1 MYFEND
7 CNDTS
12 LLRHSPIRGECGFI
26 EKWEDIYGE
35 KASLKLRLCKETPL
49 LFRHHSPSSHENT
62 MKSLTRRDSR
72 WDAEEER
79 NEHERD
85 EFQEMREQHIYIYE
99 TYKQKRKKK
108 QGEKEGVVS
117 SLNARDSRV

>member
-1 MYFEND
+1 M
-7 CNDTS
+7 
-12 LLRHSPIRGECGFI
+12 R
-26 EKWEDIYGE
+26 
-35 KASLKLRLCKETPL
+35 
-49 LFRHHSPSSHENT
+49 
-62 MKSLTRRDSR
+62 
-72 WDAEEER
+72 EEER